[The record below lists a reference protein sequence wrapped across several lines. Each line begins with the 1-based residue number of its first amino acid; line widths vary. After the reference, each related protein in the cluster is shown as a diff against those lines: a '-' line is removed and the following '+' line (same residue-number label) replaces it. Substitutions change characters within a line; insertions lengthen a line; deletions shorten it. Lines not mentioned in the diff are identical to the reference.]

1 MNSYVNINEITIDD
15 ECRQKLKMLFQFY
28 IKHEYNLL
36 GSGYI
41 KVDYKLA
48 AKGFRGR
55 KYSNR
60 WMGLYGKNVKVR
72 LKGKCTFEYGR
83 FCWILPGK
91 DGRITEKWIFLFT
104 MEIFITKK
112 MLQSDE

>member
-72 LKGKCTFEYGR
+72 LKGKCTFEYDPINWFVDYKSG
-83 FCWILPGK
+83 FSFHHGNIHH
-91 DGRITEKWIFLFT
+91 
-104 MEIFITKK
+104 KK